1 MRRARTAKGRDI
13 MARVCDLTG
22 KRRLVG
28 NKVSHAKNRTKM
40 TQKPNLQMKKV
51 FDPETGE
58 TIRLRLSTRAIRT
71 LDKVGSLSKFV
82 RKYKHLFQA

>member
-1 MRRARTAKGRDI
+1 MART
-13 MARVCDLTG
+13 CDLTG

-28 NKVSHAKNRTKM
+28 NKVSHANNKTKM

-51 FDPETGE
+51 YDPETGQ

-82 RKYKHLFQA
+82 RKYRHLFEN

>member
-1 MRRARTAKGRDI
+1 MIKEVVMART
-13 MARVCDLTG
+13 CDLTG

-40 TQKPNLQMKKV
+40 TQKPNLQTKRV

-58 TIRLRLSTRAIRT
+58 TIRLRISTSAIRT
-71 LDKVGSLSKFV
+71 LDKVGSLSKFL
-82 RKYKHLFQA
+82 RKYRHLIEG

>member
-1 MRRARTAKGRDI
+1 MART
-13 MARVCDLTG
+13 CDLTG

-40 TQKPNLQMKKV
+40 TQKPNLQTKRV

-58 TIRLRLSTRAIRT
+58 TIRLRLSTSAIRT
-71 LDKVGSLSKFV
+71 LDKVGSLSKFL
-82 RKYKHLFQA
+82 RKYRHLIEG

>member
-1 MRRARTAKGRDI
+1 MS
-13 MARVCDLTG
+13 RVCDLTG

-40 TQKPNLQMKKV
+40 TQKPNLHSKKV

-58 TIRLRLSTRAIRT
+58 TVKLRLSASAIRT
-71 LDKVGSLSKFV
+71 LDKLGSLSAFKRKFA
-82 RKYKHLFQA
+82 HLIQK

>member
-1 MRRARTAKGRDI
+1 MS
-13 MARVCDLTG
+13 RVCELTG

-40 TQKPNLQMKKV
+40 TQKPNLQTKRV

-58 TIRLRLSTRAIRT
+58 TIKMRLSTSAIRT
-71 LDKVGSLSKFV
+71 LDKLGSLSAFKKKFG
-82 RKYKHLFQA
+82 HLIQK

>member
-1 MRRARTAKGRDI
+1 MART
-13 MARVCDLTG
+13 CDLTG

-40 TQKPNLQMKKV
+40 RQEVNLKTKRI

-58 TIRLRLSTRAIRT
+58 KIKLRLSTSAIRT
-71 LDKVGSLSKFV
+71 LDKMGSLSKFL
-82 RKYKHLFQA
+82 KKFGKSL